1 MQWPY
6 NDIVPDD
13 AYPHDTLYKD
23 VIEQIAR
30 DIKSGDTHAIE
41 VLLDSVSFTDLKA
54 FLPESR

>member
-13 AYPHDTLYKD
+13 AYPYDTLYKD

-30 DIKSGDTHAIE
+30 DIKSGDTTAIE
-41 VLLDSVSFTDLKA
+41 VLLDSVSSSDLKA